1 MDRKSAALPPELL
14 PLQPGLEILRLAA
27 LVAEQ
32 ETRGADDRDAG
43 LEDADADAL
52 RRVDPAE
59 MWPELARGLMSRAP
73 SVMIRS
79 LRACGA
85 LKLVLPE
92 VGRLFGVPQIA
103 DTPAEVDIGEHL
115 MAALDEA
122 ARCKAPLEVR
132 FALLVMNVGK
142 SDSPRE
148 HLPVHYRHIERGQ
161 PRVEAIS
168 ARFAVPAACRE
179 LALLALSE
187 CERIHR
193 VSEVRAG
200 PVAVLLDRLGAF
212 DNPARFAL
220 LMTVSSCDYRAFG
233 QRSGE
238 VYSKAAL
245 LDAALK
251 VCADVD
257 AAEFKGDSA
266 ADDVRAARAVAI
278 AQAFRSMRWSSEQA

>member
-1 MDRKSAALPPELL
+1 
-14 PLQPGLEILRLAA
+14 
-27 LVAEQ
+27 VAG
-32 ETRGADDRDAG
+32 TRAD
-43 LEDADADAL
+43 
-52 RRVDPAE
+52 
-59 MWPELARGLMSRAP
+59 S
-73 SVMIRS
+73 
-79 LRACGA
+79 
-85 LKLVLPE
+85 
-92 VGRLFGVPQIA
+92 
-103 DTPAEVDIGEHL
+103 PAEVDIGEHL

-168 ARFAVPAACRE
+168 ARFGVPAACRE

-200 PVAVLLDRLGAF
+200 PVAMLLDRLGAF
-212 DNPARFAL
+212 DNGARFKL
-220 LMTVSSCDYRAFG
+220 LMTVSSCDYRAYG

-238 VYSKAAL
+238 VYPKAAL

-251 VCADVD
+251 ACADAGKAEIEGEG
-257 AAEFKGDSA
+257 AAN
-266 ADDVRAARAVAI
+266 DVQAARAFAI